1 MTLRRLL
8 FRGLVPLSVFAVLA
22 TLMVAHGI
30 SRASEPPTG
39 EPVSQGTPAV
49 VRDRSVPVTPKA
61 EREPAPV
68 RTSKVKA
75 EEEEA
80 PAAADTVVAQLPAT
94 KVAKFSLLG
103 VTWREGLVDADTA
116 VEVRWRGEDGWSDW
130 TALDMEFST
139 EGTPGTEPY
148 WVGSADAAAVRVLS
162 SSDAAPKG
170 LELATVDPGKMPTMT
185 PTASLQTA
193 SSVSQPTIISRAAW
207 GADNSGTCDSPIY
220 GSALRGAVIHH
231 TAGSNTEPKDR
242 SAAVVK
248 ATQAYHMNSRDW
260 CDIAYNFLVDR
271 YGQIFEGRKGGIDK
285 VVRGAHSGN
294 GPVNEETTGI
304 ALMGT
309 FTTAA
314 PPAEMKSALVRL
326 TAWKLALHGVA
337 AKGTYSLGGKTLNRI
352 AGHRDVV
359 STECPGAAVY
369 SWLTSTSSTGMR
381 TQVADAIAA
390 GGSTASL
397 PTPTGLAVTGRTL
410 TSVALDWN
418 YVAGAERYHVKVS
431 TSSTMESPVF
441 YKFDVSKGTVTG
453 LKPGTRYY
461 FSIAVVD
468 PVQNVRLSPYSA
480 APHPTAETY
489 PAATP
494 TNLAITSVTASS
506 LSLNWD
512 DVPGAEK
519 YHVKVS
525 TSSTMSSPIYG
536 RFTAS
541 EGTVSGLKSGTKYY
555 ASVVAVD
562 PVLGARIGEYTE
574 APHPSAT
581 TEGGTST
588 TTTRNTVTI
597 PSTRTFTVLGHGFG
611 HGIGMSQYGAQGAAT
626 AGEKFASILSTYY
639 PGTALGTK
647 TGNIRVLITADT
659 TASVMIRARSSLTF
673 RKGWDGTP
681 VSLPSTIGGAAVTR
695 WMIVPLSSDKTK
707 STLQY
712 MTTGSWVTYDKMVW
726 TGEAQFEAS
735 AIRLILPGGSDVKYR
750 GALRSASPTAGS
762 SDRNTVNVLPIES
775 YVRGVVPAEMPSSWH
790 TEALKAQSVAART
803 YGVRGIDRSRYYD
816 MCDTTSCQVYR
827 GYAVETD
834 STDAAIAA
842 TASKILTYEGAPA
855 FTQFSSSSGGYTAP
869 GSQPYLKAVPD
880 PHDDWSGNANHDWTK
895 SVSAS
900 TIEKA
905 HPSLGTLKSIT
916 ITKRN
921 GYGDWNGRVLSLDLV
936 GSQKTITISGN
947 TARTLLGLKSNWFR
961 F

>member
-22 TLMVAHGI
+22 TLMVVHGI
-30 SRASEPPTG
+30 SRASDAQTDEQA
-39 EPVSQGTPAV
+39 SDGTPAV
-49 VRDRSVPVTPKA
+49 VRDRAVPVTPKA
-61 EREPAPV
+61 EREPAPP
-68 RTSKVKA
+68 RTSEDEA
-75 EEEEA
+75 EEDDA
-80 PAAADTVVAQLPAT
+80 PATADTVVAQLPPT

-103 VTWREGLVDADTA
+103 VTWREGLADADTA
-116 VEVRWRGEDGWSDW
+116 VEVRWRGDDGWSDW
-130 TALDMEFST
+130 TELHVEPSN

-162 SSDAAPKG
+162 TSDAAPRG
-170 LELATVDPGKMPTMT
+170 LELATIDPGKMPTSAALRT
-185 PTASLQTA
+185 VAA
-193 SSVSQPTIISRAAW
+193 VSQPTIISRAAW
-207 GADNSGTCDSPIY
+207 GANNSGTCDSPIY
-220 GSALRGAVIHH
+220 GSSLRGAVIHH
-231 TAGSNTEPKDR
+231 TAGSNTEPADR

-271 YGQIFEGRKGGIDK
+271 YGQIFEGRRGGIDK

-294 GPVNEETTGI
+294 GPVNEQTTGI
-304 ALMGT
+304 SLMGT

-314 PPAEMKSALVRL
+314 PTAAMKSAVVRL
-326 TAWKLALHGVA
+326 TAWKLALHGVP

-359 STECPGAAVY
+359 STACPGATVY
-369 SWLTSTSSTGMR
+369 SWLTSTSSTGLR

-390 GGSTASL
+390 GGSPASL

-431 TSSTMESPVF
+431 TSSTMSSPVF
-441 YKFDVSKGTVTG
+441 AKFDVSKGTVTG

-461 FSIAVVD
+461 FSVAVVD
-468 PVQNVRLSPYSA
+468 PVQNVRLSSYSA

-494 TNLAITSVTASS
+494 KNLAITSATASS

-512 DVPGAEK
+512 DLPGAEK

-541 EGTVSGLKSGTKYY
+541 QGTVSGLKSGTKYY

-562 PVLGARIGEYTE
+562 PVLGSRIGEYSQ

-581 TEGGTST
+581 TEGGTAT
-588 TTTRNTVTI
+588 TSTRNTVTI
-597 PSTRTFTVLGHGFG
+597 PSTRTFTVLGHGYG
-611 HGIGMSQYGAQGAAT
+611 HGIGMSQYGAQGAAK

-647 TGNIRVLITADT
+647 TGNIRVLITKDT

-673 RKGWDGTP
+673 RRGWDGAP

-695 WMIVPLSSDKTK
+695 WMIVPLSSDKAK

-712 MTTGSWVTYDKMVW
+712 MTTGSWTTYNKMVW

-775 YVRGVVPAEMPSSWH
+775 YVRGVVAAEMPSSWH
-790 TEALKAQSVAART
+790 PEALKAQSVAART
-803 YGVRGIDRSRYYD
+803 YGVRGIVRSRYYD

-827 GYAVETD
+827 GYAVETEA
-834 STDAAIAA
+834 TDAAIAA
-842 TASKILTYEGAPA
+842 TKSKILTYDGTPA

-880 PHDDWSGNANHDWTK
+880 PHDDWSGNANHEWTK

-916 ITKRN
+916 VTKRN